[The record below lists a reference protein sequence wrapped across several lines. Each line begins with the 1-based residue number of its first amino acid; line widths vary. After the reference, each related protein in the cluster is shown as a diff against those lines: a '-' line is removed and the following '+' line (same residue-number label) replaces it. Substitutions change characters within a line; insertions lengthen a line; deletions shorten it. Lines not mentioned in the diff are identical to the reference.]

1 MASHSGTGANPLRD
15 PADRRLPRIA
25 GPSGLVIFGVTGDLS
40 RKKLMPAVYD
50 LANRGLL
57 PPGFSLVGFARR
69 DWEHED
75 FAQVVH
81 DAVKEHSRTPFRE
94 EVWQQLLQ
102 GMRFVQGTFDDDDAS
117 SGCAGRSRNWTRRRA
132 RAATSPSTCPCR
144 RSRSRW
150 SSSS

>member
-1 MASHSGTGANPLRD
+1 MSTAAFDAKTAVGNGWVNELRD

-69 DWEHED
+69 EWEDQD
-75 FAQVVH
+75 FEKVVH
-81 DAVKEHSRTPFRE
+81 DAVKQYSRTPFQHA
-94 EVWQQLLQ
+94 V
-102 GMRFVQGTFDDDDAS
+102 
-117 SGCAGRSRNWTRRRA
+117 
-132 RAATSPSTCPCR
+132 
-144 RSRSRW
+144 
-150 SSSS
+150 

>member
-1 MASHSGTGANPLRD
+1 MTENAPAQAPAPEVVRVPVAPAADWVNPLRD
-15 PADRRLPRIA
+15 TRDRRLPRIA

-69 DWEHED
+69 DWEDQD

-81 DAVKEHSRTPFRE
+81 DAVREHSRTPFRE
-94 EVWQQLLQ
+94 EVWQQLAE
-102 GMRFVQGTFDDDDAS
+102 GMRLVHP
-117 SGCAGRSRNWTRRRA
+117 RRLRP
-132 RAATSPSTCPCR
+132 TTPPSN
-144 RSRSRW
+144 S
-150 SSSS
+150 